1 MINSNVVLSQDD
13 EYPKMDQRAFFVSIG
28 ENDDRPWDG
37 NCVHHSWNLFHH
49 DGQKTE
55 ANGDFNEENC
65 PKLDRYIYIY
75 VYVCVYVVHCFP
87 MNMW

>member
-37 NCVHHSWNLFHH
+37 NCVHHSQLCA
-49 DGQKTE
+49 Q
-55 ANGDFNEENC
+55 A
-65 PKLDRYIYIY
+65 I
-75 VYVCVYVVHCFP
+75 CVSK
-87 MNMW
+87 MQW